1 MKFKVTEVVRGFQNA
16 TYNIDGKEIFTKV
29 IFMDAA
35 MNEDSGGKG
44 FKTVER
50 KCITPEV
57 ITSIAHNPFPMEA
70 ELELEE
76 LATKNKSELFVR
88 SIRPL
93 KVVGPNGTQVAPKAP
108 GA

>member
-1 MKFKVTEVVRGFQNA
+1 MRFKVTEVVRGFQNA

-50 KCITPEV
+50 KCISPEV
-57 ITSIAHNPFPMEA
+57 ISSIAHNPFPMEA

-76 LATKNKSELFVR
+76 LATKNKSEIFVR
-88 SIRPL
+88 SIRPI
-93 KVVGPNGTQVAPKAP
+93 KPVGPVQAQPQKV
-108 GA
+108 

>member
-1 MKFKVTEVVRGFQNA
+1 MRFTVKEVVRGFQNA

-50 KCITPEV
+50 KCVTPEV
-57 ITSIAHNPFPMEA
+57 ITQIAHNPFPLEC

-88 SIRPL
+88 SIRPI
-93 KVVGPNGTQVAPKAP
+93 KPMNGQPLAAPKA
-108 GA
+108 